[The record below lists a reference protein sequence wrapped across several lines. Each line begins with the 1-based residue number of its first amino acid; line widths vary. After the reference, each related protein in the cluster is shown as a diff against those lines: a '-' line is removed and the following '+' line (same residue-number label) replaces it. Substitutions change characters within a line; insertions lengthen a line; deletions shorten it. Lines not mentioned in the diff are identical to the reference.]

1 MARGV
6 LAAVPVAAPGGRRCR
21 PVGAQGVAGGVQG
34 PRRQGPPPAPT
45 LGRRDAPS
53 SSRRA
58 ARRLRH
64 LARVLLRARATL
76 RHHAGSL
83 AVQSLQAAATRGRKT
98 QGREGSMSALQ
109 LMGDTS
115 VNPRTVTLTRV
126 LASSTPDGD
135 TRLAAIRLNTQ
146 ALFRVAALAARSG
159 YRVQDVRL
167 DDLTLHDDPELQNV
181 KLRVVELLRKGDSE
195 GALYLLRNAGDLIA
209 SGLTLID
216 EGEYASLFVNRSGL
230 IETTPNKL
238 DVVLQRLRKVL
249 TPHSEIFAR

>member
-1 MARGV
+1 
-6 LAAVPVAAPGGRRCR
+6 
-21 PVGAQGVAGGVQG
+21 
-34 PRRQGPPPAPT
+34 
-45 LGRRDAPS
+45 
-53 SSRRA
+53 
-58 ARRLRH
+58 
-64 LARVLLRARATL
+64 
-76 RHHAGSL
+76 
-83 AVQSLQAAATRGRKT
+83 
-98 QGREGSMSALQ
+98 MSALQ